1 MKHHL
6 VLLAS
11 VIAVVGSSVAAV
23 NVHRQ
28 AVQEQLVQD
37 ARQAASEARQQAEK
51 QVAEHQTAQQ
61 LQDALARVQKL
72 QAQCQNGAEA
82 YNLLTPVQ
90 KDHVVKPDCQL

>member
-11 VIAVVGSSVAAV
+11 LVAVVGSSAAAV

-28 AVQEQLVQD
+28 AVQQQLVQD

-51 QVAEHQTAQQ
+51 QVAARQTSQQ

-82 YNLLTPVQ
+82 YNLLTASQ
-90 KDHVVKPDCQL
+90 RDHVVKPDCSL